1 MHLYGFL
8 VPPWSSLVI
17 FLFLGW
23 SFIASCTIFQSWQ
36 KGEKMWVLFKILHV
50 RRRNTCLCKGE
61 LCFILLGEVFTSF
74 VVLGASFR
82 FLYTG
87 LVTIFTYIVLISNIY
102 IYICVCV
109 WWCVSFSLTSTCV
122 VSFLSLYTCLY
133 MYAIFI
139 SVSHMMPWWVLFK
152 CFRKIGCES
161 LTCHELSF
169 CEVFQDFVVGL
180 DLFCNSTSGYKSSDL
195 ILLLWFICLL
205 WFCHGL
211 PNGEIVFI

>member
-1 MHLYGFL
+1 MHCFSHVLHLSIILSSIASYFITFMHLYGFL

-102 IYICVCV
+102 IYVCVCV
-109 WWCVSFSLTSTCV
+109 MMCVFFTYLYMCCFFSLFIHMFVYVRNLYFCFTHDALM
-122 VSFLSLYTCLY
+122 SF
-133 MYAIFI
+133 I
-139 SVSHMMPWWVLFK
+139 
-152 CFRKIGCES
+152 
-161 LTCHELSF
+161 
-169 CEVFQDFVVGL
+169 
-180 DLFCNSTSGYKSSDL
+180 
-195 ILLLWFICLL
+195 
-205 WFCHGL
+205 
-211 PNGEIVFI
+211 

>member
-1 MHLYGFL
+1 MHCFSHVLHLSIILSSIASYFITFMHLYGFL

-102 IYICVCV
+102 ICVCV
-109 WWCVSFSLTSTCV
+109 CDDVCLFHLPLHV
-122 VSFLSLYTCLY
+122 LFLFSLYTHVCICTQSLFLFHTWCLDE
-133 MYAIFI
+133 FCL
-139 SVSHMMPWWVLFK
+139 SVSG
-152 CFRKIGCES
+152 R
-161 LTCHELSF
+161 
-169 CEVFQDFVVGL
+169 
-180 DLFCNSTSGYKSSDL
+180 
-195 ILLLWFICLL
+195 
-205 WFCHGL
+205 
-211 PNGEIVFI
+211 

>member
-1 MHLYGFL
+1 MHCFSHVLHLSIILSSIASYFITFMHLYGFL

-102 IYICVCV
+102 ICVCV
-109 WWCVSFSLTSTCV
+109 CVMMCVFFTYLYMCCFFSLFIHMFVYVRNLYFCFTHDALM
-122 VSFLSLYTCLY
+122 SF
-133 MYAIFI
+133 
-139 SVSHMMPWWVLFK
+139 V
-152 CFRKIGCES
+152 
-161 LTCHELSF
+161 
-169 CEVFQDFVVGL
+169 
-180 DLFCNSTSGYKSSDL
+180 
-195 ILLLWFICLL
+195 
-205 WFCHGL
+205 
-211 PNGEIVFI
+211 